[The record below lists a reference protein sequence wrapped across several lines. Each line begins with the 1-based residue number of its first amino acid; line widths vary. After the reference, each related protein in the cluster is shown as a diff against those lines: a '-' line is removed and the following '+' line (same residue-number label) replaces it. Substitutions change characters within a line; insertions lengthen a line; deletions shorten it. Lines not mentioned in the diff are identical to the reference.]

1 MKPSPKEAVGQILM
15 KLAIFLPSKNRYKNR
30 KSPSFIECLLCQQS
44 ARSFAFIILDNSPNI
59 TLKLNI
65 IYLHFRNEKSKVQI
79 DNEVCL
85 S

>member
-1 MKPSPKEAVGQILM
+1 MYYEAITKRSSRTDTDEVGHFSSF
-15 KLAIFLPSKNRYKNR
+15 KKNRYKNR
-30 KSPSFIECLLCQQS
+30 KTPSFIKSTS
-44 ARSFAFIILDNSPNI
+44 ARFFAFIILDNSPNI

-79 DNEVCL
+79 DNEVCP